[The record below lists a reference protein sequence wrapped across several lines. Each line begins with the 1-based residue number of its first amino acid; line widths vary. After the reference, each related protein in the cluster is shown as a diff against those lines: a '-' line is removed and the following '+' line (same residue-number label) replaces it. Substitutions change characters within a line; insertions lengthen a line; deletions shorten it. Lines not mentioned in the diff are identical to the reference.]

1 MLYIRLLCSVL
12 NLQYIDD
19 IMILKIKQS
28 FIIDTLSEIYKQLN
42 FMFSGIALTSE
53 LEKKVYRPT
62 PN

>member
-19 IMILKIKQS
+19 RMIIKIKQS
-28 FIIDTLSEIYKQLN
+28 FIIDTLSEICKQLN
-42 FMFSGIALTSE
+42 FMFSGITLTSE
-53 LEKKVYRPT
+53 LEKNVYT